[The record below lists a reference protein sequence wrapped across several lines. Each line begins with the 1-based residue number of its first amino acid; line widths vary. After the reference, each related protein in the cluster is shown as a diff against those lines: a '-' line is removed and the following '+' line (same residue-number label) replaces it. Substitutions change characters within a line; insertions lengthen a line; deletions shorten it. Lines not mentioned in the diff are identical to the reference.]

1 MGRRPWRWLLRLLLL
16 PGATEA
22 GGVLLPC
29 CGDYRDGLLLKT
41 LREVGVVLLS
51 LSE

>member
-1 MGRRPWRWLLRLLLL
+1 MSRRSCLWLLLLLL

-29 CGDYRDGLLLKT
+29 CGRYQDGLLLKE
-41 LREVGVVLLS
+41 LRDRGGAAIS
-51 LSE
+51 L